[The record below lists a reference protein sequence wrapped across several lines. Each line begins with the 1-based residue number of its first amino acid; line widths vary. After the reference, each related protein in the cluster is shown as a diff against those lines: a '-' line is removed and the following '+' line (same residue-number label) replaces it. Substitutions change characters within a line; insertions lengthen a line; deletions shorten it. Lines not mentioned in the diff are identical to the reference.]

1 MALSSELS
9 FSERQQIQQWVA
21 AHGTPQ
27 QVALRC
33 RIVLAAADGQSDVA
47 TAQQLSVNRKT
58 VILWRQRFSEQRLDG
73 LWEIA
78 PGRGRKPSYDTDK
91 IAAIVDAT
99 LQTKPEGMTHWS
111 CRTMAESEEV
121 RHQQYWAGPPT
132 EASPGEDVQVVARP
146 EVPRENDGCD
156 RVVLESAPAGH
167 CVLCEAE
174 KSNPGA
180 GSHSP
185 RLADQEG
192 PLWDHDPRL

>member
-1 MALSSELS
+1 MALSSSLS
-9 FSERQQIQQWVA
+9 VSERQQIQQWVA

-47 TAQQLSVNRKT
+47 IAQQLSVNRKT

-78 PGRGRKPSYDTDK
+78 PGRGRKPNYDTDK

-111 CRTMAESEEV
+111 CRTMARSQGV
-121 RHQQYWAGPPT
+121 SKSTINNIWQAHQLKPHR
-132 EASPGEDVQVVARP
+132 GEDVQTVARP
-146 EVPRENDGCD
+146 EVPRENDRRD
-156 RVVLESAPAGH
+156 RVVPESARAGH
-167 CVLCEAE
+167 RVVC
-174 KSNPGA
+174 G
-180 GSHSP
+180 
-185 RLADQEG
+185 
-192 PLWDHDPRL
+192 